1 MKVNSL
7 PLPTAR
13 QPGRPHAP
21 HDDGY
26 ELGECLSR
34 AEDMPRRNFFG
45 WLFAADMTAYAE
57 FMQLGWILLL

>member
-1 MKVNSL
+1 MGS
-7 PLPTAR
+7 
-13 QPGRPHAP
+13 
-21 HDDGY
+21 DY

-34 AEDMPRRNFFG
+34 SEDMSRRNFFG